1 MKPLLIGLVMLV
13 PTPSLYAAQLAVKVT
28 GLEAQGEIHLAIYDD
43 PRVFEGDRGD
53 QGGPQPGIIAGTIQP
68 AGPESFT
75 STFELPTGVYAVGI
89 FHDLNGDGAWSKFS
103 RHSKGSPSA
112 LATMCA
118 HALPREATHNGVDSV
133 CVWAKVRK
141 ATRPVTQGFR

>member
-13 PTPSLYAAQLAVKVT
+13 PTPSLYAAQLAVRVT
-28 GLEAQGEIHLAIYDD
+28 GLEAPGEIHLAVYDD

-89 FHDLNGDGAWSKFS
+89 FHDLNGDGALSKNFLGMPKEPFGFS
-103 RHSKGSPSA
+103 NNARARFGPPSFE
-112 LATMCA
+112 
-118 HALPREATHNGVDSV
+118 EAAISV
-133 CVWAKVRK
+133 KEK
-141 ATRPVTQGFR
+141 LSITIDLD